1 MALKAAGQRLGED
14 LTRIKGEARLCL
26 LVRFLVCCQGLA
38 EHIHAGRKVSQ
49 ETARQPLTVNGLAK
63 DSSTQHILILT
74 AGIFLQ

>member
-14 LTRIKGEARLCL
+14 LTQIKGEAWLCL
-26 LVRFLVCCQGLA
+26 LVRFLVCCQGFA
-38 EHIHAGRKVSQ
+38 EHIHVGGKVSQ